1 LHADSTTTT
10 EAIISEA
17 LMRSFLGIPRNAV
30 GHASPDNNTHSEN
43 NGKMAANLNL
53 LIAAPRAF
61 GRNLEKPSPE

>member
-1 LHADSTTTT
+1 MHADRTTTT

-43 NGKMAANLNL
+43 NGKMAANLT
-53 LIAAPRAF
+53 
-61 GRNLEKPSPE
+61 S